1 MAYVSDILYIF
12 GNFICFYELLHFVM
26 QSAIFNVLQANLLAK
41 ERLINQH
48 APTQVFRSRALEM
61 NFSLCQRWMY
71 SDRSNTE

>member
-12 GNFICFYELLHFVM
+12 GNFICFSELLHFVM

-48 APTQVFRSRALEM
+48 VPTQIFRSSLGNEFQSVSALDV
-61 NFSLCQRWMY
+61 L
-71 SDRSNTE
+71 